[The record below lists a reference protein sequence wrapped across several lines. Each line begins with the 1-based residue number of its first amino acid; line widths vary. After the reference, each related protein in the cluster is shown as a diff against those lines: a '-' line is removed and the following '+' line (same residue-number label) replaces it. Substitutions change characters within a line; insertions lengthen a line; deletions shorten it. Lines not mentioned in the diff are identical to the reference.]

1 MEGEGLEFDSTTE
14 SAKLMVQ
21 SRKNSMKVITPTP
34 SPDENET
41 DHILLSMLEKS

>member
-1 MEGEGLEFDSTTE
+1 MEAEGLEFDSTTE

-34 SPDENET
+34 TPDGNET